1 MDNGANKKESKGK
14 KSSSRKNS
22 RSSNSSLNT
31 KSAQN
36 VGLPQPD
43 STSVQNKR
51 TSAEI
56 SDSAHLPQERITENS
71 RRKYSKIKIDGPTS
85 IKRSLNNARS
95 TAVHLTDL
103 KEVFEAPSSS
113 TGAGLPIGKRT
124 LKRKIEE
131 ESGAGTSGASTGA
144 SDTDADDKDPSKD
157 KKKKNRCAVCRKK
170 VGLTGFECRCGGLF
184 CAVHR
189 YSDKHECSFDYRELG
204 AQEIRRN
211 NPVVVSQKIHKI

>member
-1 MDNGANKKESKGK
+1 MERESNPMEALCRSGCGFYGNPSTDGLCSVCFKEALKKKQQPPASTP
-14 KSSSRKNS
+14 SPVATSFVPTPTPAPVPAPTPTPLAAAAPTVP
-22 RSSNSSLNT
+22 SLPV
-31 KSAQN
+31 Q
-36 VGLPQPD
+36 PQ
-43 STSVQNKR
+43 T
-51 TSAEI
+51 
-56 SDSAHLPQERITENS
+56 H
-71 RRKYSKIKIDGPTS
+71 
-85 IKRSLNNARS
+85 
-95 TAVHLTDL
+95 TDKL
-103 KEVFEAPSSS
+103 
-113 TGAGLPIGKRT
+113 
-124 LKRKIEE
+124 EE

-189 YSDKHECSFDYRELG
+189 YSDKHDCSFDYRELG